1 MNDPLPTTGLTP
13 NELAKLLRVSADR
26 IRNWIKT
33 GKLGAVNVAEY
44 RCAKARFI
52 ILPHHLAEFERQ
64 RQVTPQLKPARRRR
78 RIGIT
83 DFYPD

>member
-1 MNDPLPTTGLTP
+1 LTP
-13 NELAKLLRVSADR
+13 NELARLVRVSADR

-33 GKLGAVNVAEY
+33 GQLRAVNVAEH

-64 RQVTPQLKPARRRR
+64 RQVSPPLKPARRRK